1 MVLKTP
7 ERHAIQSTEH
17 AEVSPDCFGDHRA
30 ACQHEAMALR
40 LGMAC
45 QIWQQSLS
53 RFGSSPRQKWPVPQ
67 GVFSF
72 AGCRARALQAAVS
85 QVAGHRS
92 LCGSQIVLCRLHVR
106 RYYILC
112 DAMSLCDCHGCQLVC
127 VALVYSET
135 MSATATSS
143 LVPRLLQYAREKV
156 ASAQPAILSN
166 LARVT
171 QLPLIID
178 VALPGA
184 AYFSVAAGG
193 LCDVL
198 YLLGEEA
205 RSITMAKEFMKG
217 SCFVLTMLLE

>member
-1 MVLKTP
+1 M
-7 ERHAIQSTEH
+7 RF
-17 AEVSPDCFGDHRA
+17 PDCP
-30 ACQHEAMALR
+30 
-40 LGMAC
+40 
-45 QIWQQSLS
+45 LS
-53 RFGSSPRQKWPVPQ
+53 PPREKISYP
-67 GVFSF
+67 
-72 AGCRARALQAAVS
+72 
-85 QVAGHRS
+85 
-92 LCGSQIVLCRLHVR
+92 LH
-106 RYYILC
+106 
-112 DAMSLCDCHGCQLVC
+112 AMSLCHCHGCQLVC

-193 LCDVL
+193 LCEVL

-217 SCFVLTMLLE
+217 SCFVLTMLLEFNQAVCFDDLMLAASSAVLAVKKAKPRGA